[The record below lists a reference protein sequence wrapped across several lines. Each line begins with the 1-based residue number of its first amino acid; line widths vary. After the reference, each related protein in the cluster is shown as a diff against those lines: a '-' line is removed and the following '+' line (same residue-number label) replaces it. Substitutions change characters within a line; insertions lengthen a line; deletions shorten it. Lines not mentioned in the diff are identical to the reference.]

1 MSSRIGD
8 QPTRQ
13 HSRCQGCG
21 IALVR
26 SPEAAD
32 RNWSVNQE
40 DKSPGQ
46 CRIRLEA
53 ATRRLNLDFSLKQ
66 ADSGQ
71 RTWRCQLTE
80 KKASD
85 DRSGKTTIRAWGNG
99 TSEDEALGEAVY
111 DAEVNGLI

>member
-32 RNWSVNQE
+32 ESWSVDQD
-40 DKSPGQ
+40 DKSPEQ

-53 ATRRLNLDFSLKQ
+53 ATRRLDLDFSLKQ
-66 ADSGQ
+66 DDSGQ
-71 RTWRCQLTE
+71 GTWRCQLTE
-80 KKASD
+80 KKPSD
-85 DRSGKTTIRAWGNG
+85 DRSSKTMIRAWGNG
-99 TSEDEALGEAVY
+99 TSEDEALEEAVY